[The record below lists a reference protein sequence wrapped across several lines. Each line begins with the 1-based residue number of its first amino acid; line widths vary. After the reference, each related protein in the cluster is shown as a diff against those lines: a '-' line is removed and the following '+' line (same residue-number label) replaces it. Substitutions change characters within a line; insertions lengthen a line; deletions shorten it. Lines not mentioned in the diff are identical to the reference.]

1 MTPPR
6 QHLTPDEL
14 DSLLHGEPGPSQLE
28 HLTDC
33 AECAL
38 LLGQHR
44 AVVSSLEALPHF
56 DPGEEFADQV
66 MFQVAVPDPF
76 AMRSIATARRRVL
89 ETGRRRALAA
99 SAGIAIIGLMAASI
113 IWTSLNREVL
123 SSAGS
128 WLGGEASQWFWVA
141 LRGAFANVTEQ
152 PWFDT
157 ARGALG
163 APVRLAAVSAC
174 IMLLY
179 VVGLMALRR
188 LMALPSEGAAH
199 AGA

>member
-1 MTPPR
+1 MTGPR
-6 QHLTPDEL
+6 QHLTPDEI
-14 DSLLHGEPGPSQLE
+14 DSLLQGEPTPSQLE

-56 DPGEEFADQV
+56 DPGDEFADQV

-76 AMRSIATARRRVL
+76 AMRSIATSRRRLL
-89 ETGRRRALAA
+89 ETGRSRALVA
-99 SAGIAIIGLMAASI
+99 SVAVAVVGLMAASV

-123 SSAGS
+123 SSAGT

-157 ARGALG
+157 ARRAVGGPA
-163 APVRLAAVSAC
+163 RLAAVSAC
-174 IMLLY
+174 GMLLY
-179 VVGLMALRR
+179 VVGLVALRR
-188 LMALPSEGAAH
+188 LMAFPSKGAAH

>member
-1 MTPPR
+1 MTGPR
-6 QHLTPDEL
+6 QHLTPDEI
-14 DSLLHGEPGPSQLE
+14 DSLLEGEPTPSQLE

-33 AECAL
+33 AECTL

-44 AVVSSLEALPHF
+44 AVVSSLDALPYF

-76 AMRSIATARRRVL
+76 AMRSMATARRRLL

-99 SAGIAIIGLMAASI
+99 SVAVALVGMMTASI

-123 SSAGS
+123 TSAGS
-128 WLGGEASQWFWVA
+128 WLGGEATQWFWVA

-152 PWFDT
+152 PWFDS
-157 ARGALG
+157 ARRALG